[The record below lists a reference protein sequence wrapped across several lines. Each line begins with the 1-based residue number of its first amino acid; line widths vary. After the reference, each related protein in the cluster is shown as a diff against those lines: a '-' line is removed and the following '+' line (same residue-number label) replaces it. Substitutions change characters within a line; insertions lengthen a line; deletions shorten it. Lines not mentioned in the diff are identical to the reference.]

1 MPLNTDD
8 GGPLARP
15 LSWMSRTD
23 CLPRIR
29 ALLIGAGAAL
39 VASGAHAQL
48 LGPDE
53 PPRGQAVEQH
63 LPGERVPTP
72 WVRDPSAIGA
82 ELGDRFESREVAAE
96 ELETVKLT
104 NVVPP
109 ILFATGVAEIPDAT
123 VAELREVLA
132 GLDGRRNVRL
142 HLVGHADTQPLS
154 PRLAAVFGDNEGLSR
169 ERSGQ
174 VAEFLQ
180 DALALPPEAITY
192 EWAGD
197 TDPVASNETEA
208 GRAQNRRVEVEVW
221 YDEVEDAVAIEE
233 ILVEQEFRQIKVCR
247 METVCRLRYMEG
259 LERRTRVQNLIEPLH
274 FSADGIDVSPQFI
287 AQIEMAL
294 GNMSDRTNVQVRF
307 VGYTDDRPLPERDL
321 RIYGDHEGLAK
332 ARARRVALA
341 VQEALG
347 LPNAAIDS
355 DGHGAVRPLG
365 PNETPQG
372 QALNRRVEVEF
383 WYDDPLQE
391 LPDEPQICP
400 IPGTEIVTRVYDPPW
415 GTIPTVAIVDGQP
428 QIPAGMA
435 ALLQRGLA
443 DVAGRMQPRLRFVGY
458 TENETLERR
467 TAAVY
472 GDDIGLSAA
481 RARRTMEA
489 IGAELGL
496 SEAQLEFEG
505 RGYLHSS
512 DVVNAGFVQGETS
525 HVVVQVVYDEVA
537 ELDDYDG
544 VDVTPLMRELT
555 PENAFALN
563 LMRITVDGEPI
574 DDPGRS
580 SSDVQR
586 CTDVALQD
594 AEIQFGFDTL
604 EAERRLAVAAEPQT
618 LTLTRAEDGTR
629 PAVRFSMYANYAHFI
644 DMAEVRVFERE
655 QSTEAGP
662 IGVIVI
668 GPNGYA
674 DWQPAERLFTTPAR
688 ELKYVLRAY
697 GEGGLFD
704 ETAPQPLYLA
714 NGAAVAQYGDVG
726 EINGSAGESSS
737 GPGYVN
743 TGLPGASDELL
754 LASVGAQS
762 LLEDVFSEMFGDA
775 QSAAATESSGPIA
788 IDSTAPAPNAQSSGE
803 PSAAYGENALALSNI
818 QLASGTVT
826 VRGSGIPAGRD
837 VYVAG
842 NPVPVDPQGN
852 FVAQEILPSGVH
864 TVEVAVLDE
873 EGNGELYLRDFEIE
887 KSDWFYVGM
896 ADITLSN
903 NDFSGPIEL
912 LQGQNPTFD
921 YDSSADARLAFFANG
936 KFGDGWHLTASAD
949 TRDGPL
955 DDLFSNFLDKSP
967 EALFRRIDPD
977 YHYPTFGDDGIV
989 ADMAP
994 TLGKFF
1000 VEAGRGD
1007 NYGRWG
1013 SFNVG
1018 YMNNELAQV
1027 DRGLYGANVHYQ
1039 STTTTSFG
1047 DQRFAIDGFTAE
1059 PGTIASW
1066 EEFRGTGGS
1075 LYFLRR
1081 QDILQGSER
1090 VRIEIRDRASG
1101 LVTGVVNLTPAI
1113 DYDVDYLQGRILLNT
1128 PLAATVGDDLLVRGD
1143 ALSGDEAYLVVR
1155 YEYSPA
1161 FQELDALSVGGQ
1173 AHYWFGD
1180 RVKLGLTANQNDEGA
1195 GDSSLGAAD
1204 VTVRMSAESWLKLQG
1219 AETEGLITGA
1229 VRSDDGGFDFNGY
1242 NDLSFAGATA
1252 QGNRAEVSIGLGD
1265 IFERTEGRITVYG
1278 QELEGGY
1285 SAPGLQT
1292 LTEQS
1297 NNGGTFYMPITQ
1309 RFSVNAKSDRRIIE
1323 QGLATDAREIDLHY
1337 ALDTGWDMSL
1347 GVRRDERIDSSTD
1360 RAADPG
1366 AGRAHRRCRAGRLRV
1381 GRPLAR
1387 VRLRAGH
1394 ARSHGQPRGKR
1405 ALRHGRLVSALRAAA
1420 VRRGAL
1426 GRRSRPRRALRHE
1439 LPADGAHDSLHEL
1452 RARER
1457 AHGQRHGG
1465 DAGQRRQSR
1474 RRRQDAALGQL
1485 ERLCR
1490 GTTAGRRLVVGP
1502 HALRGRESRSDRAAE
1517 LKRQHRLRHP
1527 ARHAHGRGDQSP
1539 GRRLQRRL
1547 RLRRLAVL
1555 ERRRVPLRRDRAAR
1569 SVVHD
1574 ARDLALPQ
1582 QLQVPDQ
1589 PERAPARQAQPR
1601 RQRELARAVLRR
1613 RLHRGR
1619 ARLRLSPRP
1628 TRPAQRARQV
1638 HLFLQRADDG
1648 SAHLAQRE
1656 RRVPPAKPHRLVRPD
1671 LRHQRPLVDRRQV
1684 RAPHRRNE
1692 PRPRGPRVFREHGE
1706 PLRGARGLPVQGELG
1721 RARRRPGSRDAGYGR
1736 GAERHAHRD
1745 LALSEPA
1752 REDRGRLQL
1761 HRLLRRPDG
1770 PELRPPRCFPEHHGR
1785 DVARSFQ
1792 GPIEF
1797 LRSIMACW
1805 LTRSVPSAA
1814 VSRSAISQI
1823 TAEKM
1828 MATAMV
1834 AYERFAA
1841 LRPA

>member
-1 MPLNTDD
+1 MRRFF
-8 GGPLARP
+8 A
-15 LSWMSRTD
+15 M
-23 CLPRIR
+23 
-29 ALLIGAGAAL
+29 LIGAGTAL
-39 VASGAHAQL
+39 IGTGASAQI

-63 LPGERVPTP
+63 LPGERTPTP
-72 WVRDPSAIGA
+72 WVRDPSLIGA
-82 ELGDRFESREVAAE
+82 ELGDRFETQEVAAE

-109 ILFATGVAEIPDAT
+109 VLFATGVAEIPDTT
-123 VAELREVLA
+123 VAELRQVLA
-132 GLDGRRNVRL
+132 GLEGRRNVRL

-180 DALALPPEAITY
+180 DALALPPEAISY

-259 LERRTRVQNLIEPLH
+259 LERRTRVQNLVEPLH
-274 FSADGIDVSPQFI
+274 FSTEGIDVPAQFV
-287 AQIEMAL
+287 AQIEQAL
-294 GNMSDRTNVQVRF
+294 DNMSDRSNVQVKF
-307 VGYTDDRPLPERDL
+307 IGYTDDQPLPERDE
-321 RIYGDHEGLAK
+321 RIYGDQVGLAK

-355 DGHGAVRPLG
+355 DGLGAVRPLG
-365 PNETPQG
+365 PNETLQG

-391 LPDEPQICP
+391 LPDEPQLCP

-435 ALLQRGLA
+435 ALLERGLA

-458 TENETLERR
+458 TQNETLERR

-481 RARRTMEA
+481 RARRTMET

-496 SEAQLEFEG
+496 TESELEFEG
-505 RGYLHSS
+505 RGYLHSN

-618 LTLTRAEDGTR
+618 LTLTRAEDGSR

-655 QSTEAGP
+655 QSTEGGP
-662 IGVIVI
+662 VGVIVI

-674 DWQPAERLFTTPAR
+674 DWQPAEQLFTAPAH

-714 NGAAVAQYGDVG
+714 NGAAVAS
-726 EINGSAGESSS
+726 NGAAGEPSNAAES
-737 GPGYVN
+737 GRVAGEQSGGDGLN
-743 TGLPGASDELL
+743 AGLPPVSDELL

-762 LLEDVFSEMFGDA
+762 LLEDVFSELFGDA
-775 QSAAATESSGPIA
+775 GSSSDGESASPVA
-788 IDSTAPAPNAQSSGE
+788 IDSTAPAPQAQSSGE

-826 VRGSGIPAGRD
+826 VRGSAIPQGHE

-842 NPVPVDPQGN
+842 NPVPVDAQGN

-864 TVEVAVLDE
+864 TVEVAVLDQD
-873 EGNGELYLRDFEIE
+873 GNGELYLRDFEIE
-887 KSDWFYVGM
+887 KQDWFYVGM
-896 ADITLSN
+896 ADITLSE
-903 NDFSGPIEL
+903 NDFNGPIEL
-912 LQGQNPTFD
+912 LQGQNPAFD

-949 TRDGPL
+949 TRDGPIE
-955 DDLFSNFLDKSP
+955 DLFSNFLDKSP
-967 EALFRRIDPD
+967 ESLFRRIDPD

-989 ADMAP
+989 EDMAP
-994 TLGKFF
+994 TLGKFY

-1013 SFNVG
+1013 NFNVG

-1039 STTTTSFG
+1039 SVTTTSFG
-1047 DQRFAIDGFTAE
+1047 DQRYAIDGFTAE

-1173 AHYWFGD
+1173 GHYWFGD

-1204 VTVRMSAESWLKLQG
+1204 VTVRMSAESWLKLQS

-1229 VRSDDGGFDFNGY
+1229 QRSDDGGFDFNGY
-1242 NDLSFAGATA
+1242 SDLAFAGTQAGG
-1252 QGNRAEVSIGLGD
+1252 QRAEVSIGLGD
-1265 IFERTEGRITVYG
+1265 IFERTQGRITVYG
-1278 QELEGGY
+1278 QNLEGGY

-1297 NNGGTFYMPITQ
+1297 NNGGTFYMPVTQ

-1323 QGLATDAREIDLHY
+1323 QGLATDAREIDLMY
-1337 ALDTGWDMSL
+1337 ALDSGWDMSL
-1347 GVRRDERIDSSTD
+1347 GVRRDERIDSSPIVPLTQEQGERTDAVVQVGYGSDGRWRAYGFAQDTLDLTGNREENGRFGTGASYRLSERLQFDAELSDGDLGPGGRFGTSYLPTD
-1360 RAADPG
+1360 RTTLYMNYALENERTDNGMAATPG
-1366 AGRAHRRCRAGRLRV
+1366 SEGNLVAGVKMRL
-1381 GRPLAR
+1381 
-1387 VRLRAGH
+1387 
-1394 ARSHGQPRGKR
+1394 S
-1405 ALRHGRLVSALRAAA
+1405 
-1420 VRRGAL
+1420 
-1426 GRRSRPRRALRHE
+1426 
-1439 LPADGAHDSLHEL
+1439 DSSSVYVE
-1452 RARER
+1452 
-1457 AHGQRHGG
+1457 
-1465 DAGQRRQSR
+1465 
-1474 RRRQDAALGQL
+1474 
-1485 ERLCR
+1485 
-1490 GTTAGRRLVVGP
+1490 
-1502 HALRGRESRSDRAAE
+1502 
-1517 LKRQHRLRHP
+1517 
-1527 ARHAHGRGDQSP
+1527 
-1539 GRRLQRRL
+1539 
-1547 RLRRLAVL
+1547 
-1555 ERRRVPLRRDRAAR
+1555 ERRRDGDWSSGLTHSAGVNLVPTERLNLSASTDYGILRDMITGAETNRHAAGFNVGYGFDAVQFSSGIEYRFDETEQLDLSFDTRETWLFRNNFKYQINPSARLLGKLNHADSVSSLGEFYDGGYTEGVLGFAYRPVRHDRLNALVKYTYFYNVPTVDQLTLRSVSAEYLQQSHIGSFDLTFDINDRWSIGGKFAHRIGEMSLDRENPVFFENTANLYVVRADFRFKENWEGLVEGRLLETPNTGEAR
-1569 SVVHD
+1569 SGTLIVISRYLNRHVKIGAGYNFTD
-1574 ARDLALPQ
+1574 FSDDLTDLSF
-1582 QLQVPDQ
+1582 D
-1589 PERAPARQAQPR
+1589 
-1601 RQRELARAVLRR
+1601 
-1613 RLHRGR
+1613 HRG
-1619 ARLRLSPRP
+1619 AFLSI
-1628 TRPAQRARQV
+1628 T
-1638 HLFLQRADDG
+1638 
-1648 SAHLAQRE
+1648 
-1656 RRVPPAKPHRLVRPD
+1656 
-1671 LRHQRPLVDRRQV
+1671 
-1684 RAPHRRNE
+1684 
-1692 PRPRGPRVFREHGE
+1692 
-1706 PLRGARGLPVQGELG
+1706 GA
-1721 RARRRPGSRDAGYGR
+1721 
-1736 GAERHAHRD
+1736 
-1745 LALSEPA
+1745 
-1752 REDRGRLQL
+1752 
-1761 HRLLRRPDG
+1761 
-1770 PELRPPRCFPEHHGR
+1770 
-1785 DVARSFQ
+1785 
-1792 GPIEF
+1792 
-1797 LRSIMACW
+1797 M
-1805 LTRSVPSAA
+1805 
-1814 VSRSAISQI
+1814 
-1823 TAEKM
+1823 
-1828 MATAMV
+1828 
-1834 AYERFAA
+1834 
-1841 LRPA
+1841 

>member
-1 MPLNTDD
+1 MP
-8 GGPLARP
+8 RR
-15 LSWMSRTD
+15 RTNR
-23 CLPRIR
+23 LPRIR

-39 VASGAHAQL
+39 IGVGAHAQV

-72 WVRDPSAIGA
+72 WVRDPSQIGA
-82 ELGDRFESREVAAE
+82 ELGDRFESQEVAAE

-142 HLVGHADTQPLS
+142 HLVGHADNQPLS

-180 DALALPPEAITY
+180 GALELPPEAISY

-208 GRAQNRRVEVEVW
+208 GRALNRRVEVEVW
-221 YDEVEDAVAIEE
+221 YDEVEEGVAFEE

-259 LERRTRVQNLIEPLH
+259 RERRTRVQNLIEPLH

-294 GNMSDRTNVQVRF
+294 GNMSDRTNVQVKF
-307 VGYTDDRPLPERDL
+307 IGYTDDQPLPERDL
-321 RIYGDHEGLAK
+321 RIYGDQVGLAK

-355 DGHGAVRPLG
+355 DGHGAERPLG
-365 PNETPQG
+365 PNETVQG
-372 QALNRRVEVEF
+372 RALNRRVEVEF

-415 GTIPTVAIVDGQP
+415 GAIPTVEIVDGQP

-435 ALLQRGLA
+435 ALLERGLA
-443 DVAGRMQPRLRFVGY
+443 DGAGRMQPRLRFVGY

-489 IGAELGL
+489 IGAKLGL
-496 SEAQLEFEG
+496 TEAQLEFEG
-505 RGYLHSS
+505 RGYLHSN

-618 LTLTRAEDGTR
+618 LTLTRTADGTR

-644 DMAEVRVFERE
+644 DMAEVRVFERG
-655 QSTEAGP
+655 QSTEGVP
-662 IGVIVI
+662 VGVIVI

-674 DWQPAERLFTTPAR
+674 EWQPAEQLFTAPVR

-697 GEGGLFD
+697 GDGGLFD
-704 ETAPQPLYLA
+704 ETEPQPLYLA
-714 NGAAVAQYGDVG
+714 NGAVVASNPAAS
-726 EINGSAGESSS
+726 ESNGGGYLSA
-737 GPGYVN
+737 
-743 TGLPGASDELL
+743 GLPGASDASLV
-754 LASVGAQS
+754 ASVGAQS
-762 LLEDVFSEMFGDA
+762 ILEDVFSEMFGDA
-775 QSAAATESSGPIA
+775 ESSSHGESSSPITAAT
-788 IDSTAPAPNAQSSGE
+788 TAPVPKAQSSGE
-803 PSAAYGENALALSNI
+803 PSAAYGENALSLSNI

-873 EGNGELYLRDFEIE
+873 AGNGELYLRDFEIE

-896 ADITLSN
+896 ADITLSH

-949 TRDGPL
+949 TRDGPIE
-955 DDLFSNFLDKSP
+955 DLFSNFLDKSP

-977 YHYPTFGDDGIV
+977 YHYPTFGDDAIV
-989 ADMAP
+989 EDMAP
-994 TLGKFF
+994 TLGKFY

-1013 SFNVG
+1013 NFGVG

-1027 DRGLYGANVHYQ
+1027 DRGLYGANAHYQ
-1039 STTTTSFG
+1039 STATTSFG
-1047 DQRFAIDGFTAE
+1047 DQRYAIDGFAAE

-1066 EEFRGTGGS
+1066 EQFRGTGGS

-1143 ALSGDEAYLVVR
+1143 ALSGNEAWLVVR

-1173 AHYWFGD
+1173 GHYWFGD

-1195 GDSSLGAAD
+1195 GESSLGAAD

-1219 AETEGLITGA
+1219 AETEGLITG
-1229 VRSDDGGFDFNGY
+1229 VMRSDDGGFDFNGY
-1242 NDLSFAGATA
+1242 NDLAFASSVA
-1252 QGNRAEVSIGLGD
+1252 QGNRAEVSVGLGD
-1265 IFERTEGRITVYG
+1265 FFERTEGRITVYG

-1292 LTEQS
+1292 LTDQR
-1297 NNGGTFYMPITQ
+1297 NNGGSFYMPVTQ

-1323 QGLATDAREIDLHY
+1323 QGLATDAREIDLMY
-1337 ALDTGWDMSL
+1337 SLDNGWQTSL
-1347 GVRRDERIDSSTD
+1347 GVRRDERIDSSPIVPLTQEQGERTDAVLQVGYQSDGRWSAYGFAQDTLDLTGNREENGRFGTGASYRLSERLQFDAELSDGDLGPGGRFGTSYLPTD
-1360 RAADPG
+1360 R
-1366 AGRAHRRCRAGRLRV
+1366 
-1381 GRPLAR
+1381 
-1387 VRLRAGH
+1387 
-1394 ARSHGQPRGKR
+1394 
-1405 ALRHGRLVSALRAAA
+1405 
-1420 VRRGAL
+1420 
-1426 GRRSRPRRALRHE
+1426 
-1439 LPADGAHDSLHEL
+1439 
-1452 RARER
+1452 
-1457 AHGQRHGG
+1457 
-1465 DAGQRRQSR
+1465 
-1474 RRRQDAALGQL
+1474 
-1485 ERLCR
+1485 
-1490 GTTAGRRLVVGP
+1490 TTL
-1502 HALRGRESRSDRAAE
+1502 
-1517 LKRQHRLRHP
+1517 
-1527 ARHAHGRGDQSP
+1527 
-1539 GRRLQRRL
+1539 
-1547 RLRRLAVL
+1547 
-1555 ERRRVPLRRDRAAR
+1555 
-1569 SVVHD
+1569 
-1574 ARDLALPQ
+1574 
-1582 QLQVPDQ
+1582 
-1589 PERAPARQAQPR
+1589 
-1601 RQRELARAVLRR
+1601 
-1613 RLHRGR
+1613 
-1619 ARLRLSPRP
+1619 
-1628 TRPAQRARQV
+1628 
-1638 HLFLQRADDG
+1638 
-1648 SAHLAQRE
+1648 
-1656 RRVPPAKPHRLVRPD
+1656 
-1671 LRHQRPLVDRRQV
+1671 
-1684 RAPHRRNE
+1684 
-1692 PRPRGPRVFREHGE
+1692 
-1706 PLRGARGLPVQGELG
+1706 
-1721 RARRRPGSRDAGYGR
+1721 
-1736 GAERHAHRD
+1736 
-1745 LALSEPA
+1745 
-1752 REDRGRLQL
+1752 
-1761 HRLLRRPDG
+1761 
-1770 PELRPPRCFPEHHGR
+1770 
-1785 DVARSFQ
+1785 
-1792 GPIEF
+1792 
-1797 LRSIMACW
+1797 
-1805 LTRSVPSAA
+1805 
-1814 VSRSAISQI
+1814 
-1823 TAEKM
+1823 
-1828 MATAMV
+1828 
-1834 AYERFAA
+1834 
-1841 LRPA
+1841 